1 MTVRTRRK
9 RHIIVACFII
19 LELLLRHKLAL
30 FALWS
35 FQTRFTTHSCLPIP
49 IHSLLSGNSLSSF
62 HCDSVIARAISRVNL
77 QGGIY
82 KNWTVFGQFLVF
94 LVPHFSLPSCP
105 SGWRAGGWS
114 LKVKSDAVFMSHA
127 GQPHTVIPPFLEWS
141 NQNQDWT
148 V

>member
-1 MTVRTRRK
+1 MTFRTRRK
-9 RHIIVACFII
+9 RHHRGIV
-19 LELLLRHKLAL
+19 ELLLRHTLAL

-35 FQTRFTTHSCLPIP
+35 FQTRFTLVTTHSCLPIP

-62 HCDSVIARAISRVNL
+62 HCVARAISRVNL

-82 KNWTVFGQFLVF
+82 KNWTDFGQFLVF

-127 GQPHTVIPPFLEWS
+127 GQPHTVIPPFSSGQIKIKTGL
-141 NQNQDWT
+141 
-148 V
+148 